1 MASTPF
7 VRFILFNLIGGAM
20 IFYRFH
26 LLLDEE
32 DSEHEPVG
40 WLQNSLDIVQRGRLG
55 GCQQAGVAIMI
66 EGSGIILV
74 SLILRELL
82 VANYLAFIT
91 LTPVIL
97 MATIMK
103 YARDA
108 SKMSKSLAFESKT

>member
-1 MASTPF
+1 M
-7 VRFILFNLIGGAM
+7 
-20 IFYRFH
+20 
-26 LLLDEE
+26 
-32 DSEHEPVG
+32 
-40 WLQNSLDIVQRGRLG
+40 
-55 GCQQAGVAIMI
+55 
-66 EGSGIILV
+66 V